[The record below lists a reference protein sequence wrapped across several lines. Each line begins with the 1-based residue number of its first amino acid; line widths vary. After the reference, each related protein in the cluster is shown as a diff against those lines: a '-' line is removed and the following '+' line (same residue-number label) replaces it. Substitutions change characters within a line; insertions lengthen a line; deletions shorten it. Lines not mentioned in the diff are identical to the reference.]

1 MQKFKVQS
9 IILISI
15 AFILGFSEFI
25 IVGIL
30 EDLSAAFSVE
40 MSTVGYLVTMFALI
54 YAFST
59 PVITTLIGPR
69 RLQNVLLL
77 LMGIFTIGNLATAL
91 APNYVILASS
101 RIVVAIVSGAAISV
115 AMAFGTH
122 LAPREKRA
130 WLIAWLYSG
139 FSVASVFG
147 VPLGTWLSAQ
157 FGWRSAFYFITFL
170 SLMIL
175 FLIKVSLPADFR
187 QPSSGSNRLKAQLAI
202 FKHRQIQLS
211 VLITMFSLAG
221 VYVVYTYLRPIFST
235 ELRINTSWITIAFIV
250 YGFMSLLSN
259 QFSGKIAEQRGLITM
274 PKIYVFQAGLL
285 LLLPLLL
292 NIRVLGLID
301 IMLLGLTMYLINSP
315 IQLFVLGIAEKEFP
329 QSLVLASSLN
339 SIFANFGCQF

>member
-122 LAPREKRA
+122 LAPR
-130 WLIAWLYSG
+130 
-139 FSVASVFG
+139 
-147 VPLGTWLSAQ
+147 
-157 FGWRSAFYFITFL
+157 
-170 SLMIL
+170 
-175 FLIKVSLPADFR
+175 
-187 QPSSGSNRLKAQLAI
+187 
-202 FKHRQIQLS
+202 
-211 VLITMFSLAG
+211 
-221 VYVVYTYLRPIFST
+221 
-235 ELRINTSWITIAFIV
+235 
-250 YGFMSLLSN
+250 
-259 QFSGKIAEQRGLITM
+259 
-274 PKIYVFQAGLL
+274 
-285 LLLPLLL
+285 
-292 NIRVLGLID
+292 
-301 IMLLGLTMYLINSP
+301 
-315 IQLFVLGIAEKEFP
+315 
-329 QSLVLASSLN
+329 
-339 SIFANFGCQF
+339 